1 MSNMTSLLVSRVKRS
16 AVRQINETA
25 SICLQRIR
33 KTKASLDYLNNT
45 ARHRF
50 SKIPNVQQQLNFT
63 AFRRGYMEF

>member
-45 ARHRF
+45 ARHGIAIASAKF
-50 SKIPNVQQQLNFT
+50 PTSNSN
-63 AFRRGYMEF
+63 